1 MAAVTVRHS
10 EFGAS
15 IGVPLS
21 KITTLGC
28 IQGCVWRE
36 IIPYDLLLE
45 RRRFI
50 PPNNEQ
56 ANRIR
61 EFCALNKRIK
71 NKMAEF
77 WVMSDPVFFFAESYF
92 DHSCSH
98 LPNEAVENVVEGL
111 HEDNF
116 GGWKCHSQAR
126 DRSIQRDCE
135 GRLLFMALTVYPKQL
150 FLQLQPEGYR
160 HYMCFIAQCQAT
172 EGSKVDRR
180 VGLHLPTSFSI
191 FLSISASAVFIS
203 IAMSK

>member
-1 MAAVTVRHS
+1 MVFASSFDIRDSLSCFGLIGLTVLTTTCSTRALNPAAFIANAEVSCAQVVVAAVTVRHS

-71 NKMAEF
+71 NKMAEL
-77 WVMSDPVFFFAESYF
+77 WIMSDPIFFFAESYL
-92 DHSCSH
+92 DHGCAH
-98 LPNEAVENVVEGL
+98 LPNV
-111 HEDNF
+111 
-116 GGWKCHSQAR
+116 KCGA
-126 DRSIQRDCE
+126 
-135 GRLLFMALTVYPKQL
+135 
-150 FLQLQPEGYR
+150 
-160 HYMCFIAQCQAT
+160 
-172 EGSKVDRR
+172 
-180 VGLHLPTSFSI
+180 
-191 FLSISASAVFIS
+191 
-203 IAMSK
+203 